1 MPLSEKV
8 KKMKIKKDIYM
19 KKNILKAKEKVDEL
33 MERLAQEPKVRVKNP
48 KLVRRYLYK
57 FNDMIDVVPKA
68 VNAAKRHFPKAQ
80 LVLDRYEDP
89 KIEDRYLVL
98 YVRLWSYDESVMER
112 VREARTELK
121 SFIDRLEE
129 TEKEFLHHLVERRG
143 WLQLTTDFQKPEE

>member
-1 MPLSEKV
+1 MLLSEKV
-8 KKMKIKKDIYM
+8 KKMKIKKNIYM

-33 MERLAQEPKVRVKNP
+33 MEHLSKDPQVRVKNP

-80 LVLDRYEDP
+80 LVLDLYEDP
-89 KIEDRYLVL
+89 EIEDRHLVL

>member
-1 MPLSEKV
+1 MLLSEKV

-80 LVLDRYEDP
+80 LVLDLYEDP
-89 KIEDRYLVL
+89 EIEDRYLVL

>member
-68 VNAAKRHFPKAQ
+68 VNAAKRNFPKAQ
-80 LVLDRYEDP
+80 LVLDLYEDP
-89 KIEDRYLVL
+89 EIEDRYLVL